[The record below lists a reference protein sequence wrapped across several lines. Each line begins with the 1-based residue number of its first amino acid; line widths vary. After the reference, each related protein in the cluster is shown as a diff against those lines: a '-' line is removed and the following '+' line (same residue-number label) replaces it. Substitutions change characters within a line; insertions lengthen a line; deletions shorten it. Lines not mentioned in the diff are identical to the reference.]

1 MAGDCTHTNTHYA
14 NSETFCPSKP
24 WSDGDGDRPGD
35 LEAVGNSKGRGPSAP
50 WSPNFEVIDGQLY
63 RKKLEKGF
71 INYREVLD
79 EDRRREAIS
88 TFHRR
93 RHGQR
98 HLSLEETYKCV
109 AENYWWEGM
118 YFQIRDFVLDCPECQ
133 SQRTKKA
140 EELGGRGCV
149 TKTMASHG
157 PDVLSKLRTQREAG
171 LFCDITLRTNGR
183 SYSAHRAVLAAVSDH
198 FQEIFTEMDSSMKA
212 DIDLTGFSEDSLLS
226 LLDFS
231 YSSTLCV
238 RQENL
243 PEVIAMARHLGMWSA
258 VEACTAVMK
267 EQEQQL
273 HPGRGFT
280 SVCAGSYSELHH
292 QQRERKRGGVMGLE
306 DSMNNSFSLLLDASD
321 ESLEGSPRRNLRRMA
336 KPQGHNGLPLSPS
349 HRMKLMD
356 FKSPSSK
363 KASLPRHTVANLQ
376 SQNYSPIPPPN
387 TRLLR
392 STPGAAKKVQRLLPM
407 PESPRRNRKPHS
419 ISQLSCTSRS
429 RPSTACSPVRVKQE
443 VEEVGEDEEDYARA
457 QEKYKLMNVLGLQRT
472 ALLPRP
478 EDLIGWRQKKRLRKL
493 KANNYSLTKRRKPR
507 STSPGIPYG
516 DVTLSLPLCNPVNTR
531 LLNKPVKAKP
541 ADAVSVEQITA
552 KRPKTV
558 LRHVPPSDRSMRS
571 KGVLPDM
578 FQSASRP
585 SFGGRELRRS
595 VRKGDSNRLP
605 AQQPLRRSTK
615 KPVVRNTVRIKSE
628 PAEYS
633 ISGLSLSSDSGHGYT
648 THTSPP
654 PQRTQARNKA
664 TVETVKTLRYNSS
677 RPATKAKLKRSSMR
691 EVEKT
696 KCKPREEG
704 RKVGSQ
710 GLRGVIDNRL
720 GMKDNEPGGLQFAE
734 HGPPPSIYN
743 HPLYKVIKEEPAEP
757 VPVGAFP
764 DPPSP
769 DLGKRQSKPPIKLL
783 DSGFLF
789 SFCRPTGGPM
799 AGLKKEE
806 ESVDICLTRSVS
818 QVGEKFGAE
827 EPPHRALRA
836 RGPSAL
842 PVVKKE
848 REERRVSQTRVQR
861 PRGNCRNN
869 TLHLATSAGSKA
881 KRTMPKQQGKLLTL
895 SSRNC
900 VVLDAVRRARLKQ
913 LRGPRSQAP
922 KVPKAAHTCLQCP
935 ASYRDC
941 DALIM
946 HRLRHIE
953 GKHWPCPLCSKTF
966 FRLRNVRNHIRTHD
980 PKLYKCRS
988 CIVAGS

>member
-1 MAGDCTHTNTHYA
+1 MSDDCTHTDVHHA
-14 NSETFCPSKP
+14 NSDEPFCTSKP
-24 WSDGDGDRPGD
+24 RAAGEPERPGN
-35 LEAVGNSKGRGPSAP
+35 VQVFGKGCRPLSQL
-50 WSPNFEVIDGQLY
+50 SPNFEVIDGLLY

-79 EDRRREAIS
+79 EERRDEAIS
-88 TFHRR
+88 TFHQR
-93 RHGQR
+93 RHGHR
-98 HLSLEETYKCV
+98 HLSLEETYKYV

-118 YFQIRDFVLDCPECQ
+118 YFQIRNFVLSCLECQ
-133 SQRTKKA
+133 SQHTKKI
-140 EELGGRGCV
+140 EKLDGRGCI
-149 TKTMASHG
+149 TKTIASHSA
-157 PDVLSKLRTQREAG
+157 DMLSKLRSQREAG
-171 LFCDITLRTNGR
+171 LFCDITLRTSGR

-198 FQEIFTEMDSSMKA
+198 FQEIFTEMGSSMKA

-238 RQENL
+238 RQEDL
-243 PEVIAMARHLGMWSA
+243 PEVFAMARHLGMWPA
-258 VEACTAVMK
+258 VEACTALLK

-273 HPGRGFT
+273 HTDKGFT
-280 SVCAGSYSELHH
+280 STCSGAYSDRN
-292 QQRERKRGGVMGLE
+292 RESKRTKTLAIE
-306 DSMNNSFSLLLDASD
+306 DNMNDRFSLTLHGSD
-321 ESLEGSPRRNLRRMA
+321 ESLQGSPRRVLRRMT
-336 KPQGHNGLPLSPS
+336 KPQSHNGLPLSPS

-363 KASLPRHTVANLQ
+363 KATTPPKAIANLQ
-376 SQNYSPIPPPN
+376 SKNYSPISR
-387 TRLLR
+387 TKTKSLLL
-392 STPGAAKKVQRLLPM
+392 SSPGTVEDVQRFLPI

-419 ISQLSCTSRS
+419 ITHQACTSRS
-429 RPSTACSPVRVKQE
+429 RPNTACSPVRVKQE

-507 STSPGIPYG
+507 STSPGLPYR
-516 DVTLSLPLCNPVNTR
+516 DMALSLPLCNPVNTC
-531 LLNKPVKAKP
+531 LLNKPVK
-541 ADAVSVEQITA
+541 T
-552 KRPKTV
+552 KTV
-558 LRHVPPSDRSMRS
+558 GPVSGEQMTPKRLKAVQKHVPPNDRSMRS
-571 KGVLPDM
+571 KGALPDM
-578 FQSASRP
+578 FQPASRV

-595 VRKGDSNRLP
+595 VRRGDSSQLSS
-605 AQQPLRRSTK
+605 QPPLCRNTNKTLVRSTRVRLK
-615 KPVVRNTVRIKSE
+615 SEPTDCTISGFPFSSNNRHGQTPHKSPPLQSAQVRNTV
-628 PAEYS
+628 
-633 ISGLSLSSDSGHGYT
+633 
-648 THTSPP
+648 
-654 PQRTQARNKA
+654 N
-664 TVETVKTLRYNSS
+664 VETVRTLRYNSS
-677 RPATKAKLKRSSMR
+677 RPAAKAKLRRGSTR
-691 EVEKT
+691 EIGMT
-696 KCKPREEG
+696 KFKASEEG
-704 RKVGSQ
+704 RKMGSL
-710 GLRGVIDNRL
+710 GLRGVMDTRL
-720 GMKDNEPGGLQFAE
+720 RVKHNEPSGLHLSE
-734 HGPPPSIYN
+734 KTPPSSIYS

-757 VPVGAFP
+757 VPVGGPFS

-789 SFCRPTGGPM
+789 SFCRPAGGPI

-818 QVGEKFGAE
+818 QVGEKFGAV

-836 RGPSAL
+836 RVPSTQA
-842 PVVKKE
+842 VVKREK
-848 REERRVSQTRVQR
+848 EERRVSQKRVQR
-861 PRGNCRNN
+861 ARPNSRNTHN
-869 TLHLATSAGSKA
+869 LAKSARSQA
-881 KRTMPKQQGKLLTL
+881 KQPMPKQQGKVLAL
-895 SSRNC
+895 SGRSC
-900 VVLDAVRRARLKQ
+900 AVLDAVRRARLKQ
-913 LRGPRSQAP
+913 LRGPLSQAP
-922 KVPKAAHTCLQCP
+922 KVPKAAHACLQCA

-988 CIVAGS
+988 CIIAGS

>member
-1 MAGDCTHTNTHYA
+1 MTSDCTHANAHYTNCDTV
-14 NSETFCPSKP
+14 CPESFGNTKGVQAR
-24 WSDGDGDRPGD
+24 WS
-35 LEAVGNSKGRGPSAP
+35 S
-50 WSPNFEVIDGQLY
+50 NFEVIDGLLY
-63 RKKLEKGF
+63 RRKLEKGF

-79 EDRRREAIS
+79 EDRRQEAIS
-88 TFHRR
+88 TFHQRR
-93 RHGQR
+93 PGQQ

-118 YFQIRDFVLDCPECQ
+118 YFQIRDFVLSCSECQ
-133 SQRTKKA
+133 SLRTKKT

-149 TKTMASHG
+149 TKTVASHST
-157 PDVLSKLRTQREAG
+157 DMLSKLRSQREAG
-171 LFCDITLRTNGR
+171 LFCDITLRTNGQ

-198 FQEIFTEMDSSMKA
+198 FQEIFAEMDLSMKA

-226 LLDFS
+226 LLEFS

-238 RQENL
+238 RQEDL
-243 PEVIAMARHLGMWSA
+243 PEVIAMARHLGMWPA
-258 VEACTAVMK
+258 VEACSALMK
-267 EQEQQL
+267 EQEKQL
-273 HPGRGFT
+273 RAGKGFA
-280 SVCAGSYSELHH
+280 SACAAGVCHEHHH
-292 QQRERKRGGVMGLE
+292 QQRESKRKRVLELE
-306 DSMNNSFSLLLDASD
+306 DNMNQSFSLTLD
-321 ESLEGSPRRNLRRMA
+321 ESNESLDGSRRRTLRRTT
-336 KPQGHNGLPLSPS
+336 KGHNGLPLSPS

-363 KASLPRHTVANLQ
+363 KPTTPRHAIASLQ
-376 SQNYSPIPPPN
+376 SQNYSSLSPSN
-387 TRLLR
+387 THLLR
-392 STPGAAKKVQRLLPM
+392 SIPGAAKEVQRLLPM
-407 PESPRRNRKPHS
+407 PESPRRNRKPPS
-419 ISQLSCTSRS
+419 ITRLSHTSTS
-429 RPSTACSPVRVKQE
+429 KPSAACSPVRVKRE

-457 QEKYKLMNVLGLQRT
+457 EEKYKLMNVLGLQRT

-507 STSPGIPYG
+507 ATSPGVPYG
-516 DVTLSLPLCNPVNTR
+516 DMALSLPLCNPVNTR
-531 LLNKPVKAKP
+531 LLSKSAKTKPVGP
-541 ADAVSVEQITA
+541 VGSEHITT

-558 LRHVPPSDRSMRS
+558 QQHVPPSDRSMRS

-578 FQSASRP
+578 FQPVSRP

-595 VRKGDSNRLP
+595 VRRGDFAQIP
-605 AQQPLRRSTK
+605 AQQSLRRKTK
-615 KPVVRNTVRIKSE
+615 KTLVRSTVKFKSE

-633 ISGLSLSSDSGHGYT
+633 ISGFSFASNHLCDQATSSPS
-648 THTSPP
+648 
-654 PQRTQARNKA
+654 QRTRARNKV
-664 TVETVKTLRYNSS
+664 TVDTVKTPRYNSS
-677 RPATKAKLKRSSMR
+677 RPATKARCKRGSTR

-710 GLRGVIDNRL
+710 GMRGVMDNRL
-720 GMKDNEPGGLQFAE
+720 RVNDNEPGGLHLSE
-734 HGPPPSIYN
+734 HPLPSSIYS

-757 VPVGAFP
+757 VPVGGPFP

-789 SFCRPTGGPM
+789 SFCRPAGAPI

-818 QVGEKFGAE
+818 QVREKFGAE
-827 EPPHRALRA
+827 ESPHRTLRA
-836 RGPSAL
+836 RGPAAL

-848 REERRVSQTRVQR
+848 REERRVSRNRVQR
-861 PRGNCRNN
+861 PRPNSRNS
-869 TLHLATSAGSKA
+869 TLHLANSSGSKN
-881 KRTMPKQQGKLLTL
+881 RQTIPKQQVKAVALR
-895 SSRNC
+895 SRSC

-913 LRGPRSQAP
+913 LRGPCSQ
-922 KVPKAAHTCLQCP
+922 VPKAAHACLQCS
-935 ASYRDC
+935 ATYKDC

-946 HRLRHIE
+946 HRLRHVE

-980 PKLYKCRS
+980 PKLYKCRN

>member
-1 MAGDCTHTNTHYA
+1 MAGDCTHTNAPYA
-14 NSETFCPSKP
+14 NPGTFCPSKP
-24 WSDGDGDRPGD
+24 WSDGDRDRPGD
-35 LEAVGNSKGRGPSAP
+35 MESVGNSQGRALPAR
-50 WSPNFEVIDGQLY
+50 WSPNFEVIDGLLY
-63 RKKLEKGF
+63 RKKLERGF

-79 EDRRREAIS
+79 EDRRHEAIS
-88 TFHRR
+88 TFHLRR
-93 RHGQR
+93 R

-118 YFQIRDFVLDCPECQ
+118 YFQIRDFVLGCPECQ
-133 SQRTKKA
+133 SQRTNKTQK
-140 EELGGRGCV
+140 LGGRGCV
-149 TKTMASHG
+149 TKTMASHSA
-157 PDVLSKLRTQREAG
+157 DMLSKLRSQREAG

-212 DIDLTGFSEDSLLS
+212 DIDLTGFREDSLLS

-238 RQENL
+238 RQEDL
-243 PEVIAMARHLGMWSA
+243 PEVIAMARHLGMWPA
-258 VEACTAVMK
+258 VEACSALMK

-273 HPGRGFT
+273 HPGKGFT
-280 SVCAGSYSELHH
+280 STCSGACHERHH
-292 QQRERKRGGVMGLE
+292 QQRENKRKKVLGLE
-306 DSMNNSFSLLLDASD
+306 DNMNDSYSLMLDTSD
-321 ESLEGSPRRNLRRMA
+321 DSLEGSPRRNLRRMA
-336 KPQGHNGLPLSPS
+336 KLQGHNGLPLSPS

-363 KASLPRHTVANLQ
+363 KVTIPRHTIANLQ
-376 SQNYSPIPPPN
+376 SQNYSPIPPSN

-392 STPGAAKKVQRLLPM
+392 STPGAAKEVQRFLPV

-419 ISQLSCTSRS
+419 ITRLSCTSRS
-429 RPSTACSPVRVKQE
+429 RPSAACSPVRVKQE

-507 STSPGIPYG
+507 ATSPVLPYG
-516 DVTLSLPLCNPVNTR
+516 DMTLSLPLCNPVNTR
-531 LLNKPVKAKP
+531 LLNKSVKAKP
-541 ADAVSVEQITA
+541 VGTMSVEQITA
-552 KRPKTV
+552 KRPKTAV
-558 LRHVPPSDRSMRS
+558 RHIPPSDRSMRS

-578 FQSASRP
+578 FQPASRP

-595 VRKGDSNRLP
+595 VRKGDGAHLP
-605 AQQPLRRSTK
+605 AQQPLPRSTK
-615 KPVVRNTVRIKSE
+615 KPLVRNTVRIKSE
-628 PAEYS
+628 PIECS
-633 ISGLSLSSDSGHGYT
+633 ISGLSHR
-648 THTSPP
+648 SPP
-654 PQRTQARNKA
+654 SQRTQTRNKVP
-664 TVETVKTLRYNSS
+664 VETVKTLRYNSS
-677 RPATKAKLKRSSMR
+677 RPATKAKLKRGSAR
-691 EVEKT
+691 EVKKT
-696 KCKPREEG
+696 KGKPREEG
-704 RKVGSQ
+704 RKVGNQ
-710 GLRGVIDNRL
+710 GMRGVMDTRL
-720 GMKDNEPGGLQFAE
+720 RVKDNEAGGLQLSD

-743 HPLYKVIKEEPAEP
+743 HPLYKVIKEEPADP
-757 VPVGAFP
+757 VPVVGPFP

-789 SFCRPTGGPM
+789 SFCRPAGGPM

-836 RGPSAL
+836 RVPPTTL
-842 PVVKKE
+842 PVVKRE
-848 REERRVSQTRVQR
+848 REERKVSQNRVQR
-861 PRGNCRNN
+861 PRGNSQNN
-869 TLHLATSAGSKA
+869 TLHLAKSAGSKTT
-881 KRTMPKQQGKLLTL
+881 RTMPKQQGKVLAL

-900 VVLDAVRRARLKQ
+900 VVLDAVRRARLKR

-922 KVPKAAHTCLQCP
+922 KVPKASHACLQC
-935 ASYRDC
+935 AATYKDC

-988 CIVAGS
+988 CIAAGS

>member
-1 MAGDCTHTNTHYA
+1 MAGDCAHTNTHYA
-14 NSETFCPSKP
+14 NSEAFDPSKP
-24 WSDGDGDRPGD
+24 WADGDSVRTGDA
-35 LEAVGNSKGRGPSAP
+35 ESVGVSPGRGLPARR
-50 WSPNFEVIDGQLY
+50 SPNFEMIDGLLY

-79 EDRRREAIS
+79 EDRRHEAVS

-93 RHGQR
+93 RPGQR
-98 HLSLEETYKCV
+98 HFSQEETYKCV

-118 YFQIRDFVLDCPECQ
+118 YFQIRDFVLGCPECHLV
-133 SQRTKKA
+133 KKT
-140 EELGGRGCV
+140 EGLGGRRCV
-149 TKTMASHG
+149 TKTMASHSA
-157 PDVLSKLRTQREAG
+157 DMLSKLRSQREAG

-183 SYSAHRAVLAAVSDH
+183 SFSAHRAVLAAVSDH

-238 RQENL
+238 RQEDL
-243 PEVIAMARHLGMWSA
+243 PEVIAMARHLGMWLA
-258 VEACTAVMK
+258 VEACSALMK
-267 EQEQQL
+267 EQEQQ
-273 HPGRGFT
+273 HRPGKGLN
-280 SVCAGSYSELHH
+280 SACAGACHERHP
-292 QQRERKRGGVMGLE
+292 QQREGKRKRVE
-306 DSMNNSFSLLLDASD
+306 DNINNGFSLILDVSD
-321 ESLEGSPRRNLRRMA
+321 ESLEESPRRNLRRMA
-336 KPQGHNGLPLSPS
+336 RPQGFNSPPLSPS
-349 HRMKLMD
+349 HRMKLLD

-363 KASLPRHTVANLQ
+363 KATIPRHTINNHQ

-392 STPGAAKKVQRLLPM
+392 SSPGAAKEVRRLLPM
-407 PESPRRNRKPHS
+407 SESPQRKRKCHS
-419 ISQLSCTSRS
+419 ITRRSSSRS
-429 RPSTACSPVRVKQE
+429 RPSTVCSPVRVKQE
-443 VEEVGEDEEDYARA
+443 VEEVGEDEMDYARA

-507 STSPGIPYG
+507 LVSPVVTYG
-516 DVTLSLPLCNPVNTR
+516 NVTLSLPLCNPVNTR
-531 LLNKPVKAKP
+531 VLNKTVKGKPVVPVRA
-541 ADAVSVEQITA
+541 EQLTA
-552 KRPKTV
+552 KRPKTA
-558 LRHVPPSDRSMRS
+558 LQRVPPSDRSTRS

-578 FQSASRP
+578 FQPASRP
-585 SFGGRELRRS
+585 PYGGRELRRS
-595 VRKGDSNRLP
+595 VREGSSVHFA
-605 AQQPLRRSTK
+605 AQQP
-615 KPVVRNTVRIKSE
+615 VRCNTNKSFLKNAVRIKSE

-633 ISGLSLSSDSGHGYT
+633 ISGFSLPSNSRCSLT
-648 THTSPP
+648 THTSAPS
-654 PQRTQARNKA
+654 QRMQSRNKI
-664 TVETVKTLRYNSS
+664 TVEAVKSLRYNRS
-677 RPATKAKLKRSSMR
+677 RPAAKLKRGSTT
-691 EVEKT
+691 EVE

-704 RKVGSQ
+704 RKAGSQ
-710 GLRGVIDNRL
+710 GLRGVMDTRL
-720 GMKDNEPGGLQFAE
+720 RGKNDEPDGLQLSE
-734 HGPPPSIYN
+734 HGPPPSIYS
-743 HPLYKVIKEEPAEP
+743 HPLYKVIKEEPADP
-757 VPVGAFP
+757 VPVVGPFP

-789 SFCRPTGGPM
+789 SFCRSAGGPM

-818 QVGEKFGAE
+818 QVGDTFVAE
-827 EPPHRALRA
+827 EPPHRTLRA
-836 RGPSAL
+836 RGPSSL
-842 PVVKKE
+842 PVVKRE
-848 REERRVSQTRVQR
+848 REERRVSQSRVQR
-861 PRGNCRNN
+861 PRRNSQNN
-869 TLHLATSAGSKA
+869 TLPLAKSAGSKVT
-881 KRTMPKQQGKLLTL
+881 RSMSKQQSKQLAL
-895 SSRNC
+895 SSKNC
-900 VVLDAVRRARLKQ
+900 VLLDAVRRARLKQ

-935 ASYRDC
+935 TSYRDC

-988 CIVAGS
+988 CIIAGS

>member
-1 MAGDCTHTNTHYA
+1 
-14 NSETFCPSKP
+14 
-24 WSDGDGDRPGD
+24 
-35 LEAVGNSKGRGPSAP
+35 
-50 WSPNFEVIDGQLY
+50 
-63 RKKLEKGF
+63 
-71 INYREVLD
+71 
-79 EDRRREAIS
+79 
-88 TFHRR
+88 
-93 RHGQR
+93 
-98 HLSLEETYKCV
+98 
-109 AENYWWEGM
+109 M
-118 YFQIRDFVLDCPECQ
+118 YFQIRDFVLGCPECQ
-133 SQRTKKA
+133 RQRTKKT

-149 TKTMASHG
+149 TKTMASHSA
-157 PDVLSKLRTQREAG
+157 DMLSKLRSQREAG

-198 FQEIFTEMDSSMKA
+198 FQEIFTEMDLSMKA

-238 RQENL
+238 RQEDL
-243 PEVIAMARHLGMWSA
+243 PEVIAMARHLGMWPA
-258 VEACTAVMK
+258 VEACSALMK

-273 HPGRGFT
+273 RPLTPASKGFT
-280 SVCAGSYSELHH
+280 STCAGACRERHH
-292 QQRERKRGGVMGLE
+292 QQRESKRKKVLGLE
-306 DSMNNSFSLLLDASD
+306 DNMNKGFSLMLDASD
-321 ESLEGSPRRNLRRMA
+321 ESLEGSPRHNLRRMA

-363 KASLPRHTVANLQ
+363 KATIPRHTIANLQ
-376 SQNYSPIPPPN
+376 SQNYSPLPPN

-392 STPGAAKKVQRLLPM
+392 STPGAANEVQRLLPM
-407 PESPRRNRKPHS
+407 PESPRRNRKTHS
-419 ISQLSCTSRS
+419 VTRLSCTSRS
-429 RPSTACSPVRVKQE
+429 RPSAACSPVRVKQE
-443 VEEVGEDEEDYARA
+443 VEEIGEDEEDYARA

-507 STSPGIPYG
+507 AASPGRPYG
-516 DVTLSLPLCNPVNTR
+516 DVTLPLCNPANTR
-531 LLNKPVKAKP
+531 LLNKSVKAKP
-541 ADAVSVEQITA
+541 LSPVSAEQITA

-558 LRHVPPSDRSMRS
+558 LRNVPPSDRSMRS
-571 KGVLPDM
+571 KGLLPDI
-578 FQSASRP
+578 FQPASRP

-595 VRKGDSNRLP
+595 VRKGDGAHLP
-605 AQQPLRRSTK
+605 AQQPLRRSTN
-615 KPVVRNTVRIKSE
+615 KPLVRNTVRIKSE

-633 ISGLSLSSDSGHGYT
+633 ISGLSLSSNSCCG
-648 THTSPP
+648 HTSHRSPP
-654 PQRTQARNKA
+654 SQRTQSRNKV
-664 TVETVKTLRYNSS
+664 TVETVRTLRYNSS
-677 RPATKAKLKRSSMR
+677 RPATKAKLKRGSTR

-710 GLRGVIDNRL
+710 GLRGVTDTRL
-720 GMKDNEPGGLQFAE
+720 RVKDNEPGGFQLPE
-734 HGPPPSIYN
+734 HGPPPSIYS

-757 VPVGAFP
+757 VPVVGPFP

-789 SFCRPTGGPM
+789 SFCRPAGGPI

-836 RGPSAL
+836 RGPPTM
-842 PVVKKE
+842 PVVKRE
-848 REERRVSQTRVQR
+848 REERRVSQNRIQR
-861 PRGNCRNN
+861 PRGSSGNT
-869 TLHLATSAGSKA
+869 TLHLAKAAGSKA
-881 KRTMPKQQGKLLTL
+881 TRTTPKQQGKRLAL

-900 VVLDAVRRARLKQ
+900 VVLDSVRRARLKQ

-922 KVPKAAHTCLQCP
+922 KVPKAAHACLQCS